1 MGIIHKF
8 NQTTEFAKQ
17 IQAIKP
23 ETAFEVYKDKIFN
36 Y

>member
-1 MGIIHKF
+1 MGIIYKF

-17 IQAIKP
+17 IEGTKP
-23 ETAFEVYKDKIFN
+23 KMAFGVYKDKIFN